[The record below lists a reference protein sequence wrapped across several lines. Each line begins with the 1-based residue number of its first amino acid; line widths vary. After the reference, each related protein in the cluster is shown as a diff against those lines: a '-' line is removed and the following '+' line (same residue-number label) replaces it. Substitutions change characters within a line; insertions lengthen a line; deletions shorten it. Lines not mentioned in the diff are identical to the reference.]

1 MTEHLAPRAGIA
13 ALFALLTLLPAQAL
27 SADVSLTGEGQ
38 VRYVPDSARLSF
50 TISAEHPDSEQALE
64 QVRSTMAQWREA
76 IGDIRDQL
84 VDYTDASARLYQR
97 QQQPPRP
104 VSDGSNNDEPVTT
117 AVASQTVSFELHDLQ
132 LLNPVLEKAQ
142 SLGMNY
148 SLDQHQF
155 FHSDEESL
163 QREALAKAIRN
174 ARERCRFAAT
184 QLDMTCGE
192 IKSLDLHSS
201 GGGPVR
207 MRMSEAS
214 AAADTVSEVGPREVS
229 ATVQATFAME

>member
-1 MTEHLAPRAGIA
+1 MSNPLSHRAGTA
-13 ALFALLTLLPAQAL
+13 ALFALLTLLPALAV
-27 SADVSLTGEGQ
+27 SAEVSLTGEGQ

-50 TISAEHPDSEQALE
+50 TISAEHPDSDQALE
-64 QVRSTMAQWREA
+64 QVRSTMTQWRET
-76 IGDIRDQL
+76 ISDIRDQL

-97 QQQPPRP
+97 QQPPRP
-104 VSDGSNNDEPVTT
+104 VSDGSSNEEPAMI

-142 SLGMNY
+142 NLGMNY

-155 FHSDEESL
+155 FHSDEEKL

-174 ARERCRFAAT
+174 ARERCRFAAA

-192 IKSLDLHSS
+192 VKSLDLQSS
-201 GGGPVR
+201 SGGPVR

-214 AAADTVSEVGPREVS
+214 SAADTVSEVGPREVS
-229 ATVQATFAME
+229 ATVQATFVME